1 MAHELEFSYDPKNGA
16 DPCSLDS
23 IVEAYIEYHNAPI
36 RGTSIV
42 YRPMDVSEM
51 LSMTRRPE
59 DFIERIASWVGGW
72 GSDSQRYDIGKFGWW
87 YCSEC
92 GADDIELGSYNDECD
107 EE

>member
-1 MAHELEFSYDPKNGA
+1 MAHELEFSYNPKNGA

-23 IVEAYIEYHNAPI
+23 IVEEYIEFRNAPV
-36 RGTSIV
+36 RGTNLV
-42 YRPMDVSEM
+42 YRQMDVSEM
-51 LSMTRRPE
+51 LAMTRRPE
-59 DFIERIASWVGGW
+59 DFIETLGSWAATW

-92 GADDIELGSYNDECD
+92 GADDIELGSYDDECD